1 MPADLTVILCT
12 YNRASFLPRALKS
25 LRDQTEHGFR
35 VLVVDDGSTD
45 ETLSVLAE
53 AVAKFAS
60 TEVCSLGE
68 NGGIGAARNAAL
80 GRARTEWVTFLDSD
94 DAYAPHHLA
103 EYFRARETHPEVDL
117 FHGSAE
123 VIGDRW
129 VRDKNDPTK
138 KVDIADCIIGGT
150 FLLRR
155 EKALALGGFPEDCY
169 GDDSFFFAQ
178 AREAGWKIHFLGPTG
193 YRYHRDHESSLTK
206 TTSI

>member
-12 YNRASFLPRALKS
+12 YNRAFFLPWALKS
-25 LRDQTEHGFR
+25 LRDQQGARFR

-45 ETLSVLAE
+45 ETLSVLAG
-53 AVAKFAS
+53 AVAELFS
-60 TEVCSLGE
+60 TEVFCLGR

-94 DAYAPHHLA
+94 DAYAPGHLA
-103 EYFRARETHPEVDL
+103 EYERARELHPEVDL

-129 VRDKNDPTK
+129 VRDKDDPAK
-138 KVDIADCIIGGT
+138 KVDVAECIIGGT

-178 AREAGWKIHFLGPTG
+178 AREAGWKIHFLGQTG

-206 TTSI
+206 TIL